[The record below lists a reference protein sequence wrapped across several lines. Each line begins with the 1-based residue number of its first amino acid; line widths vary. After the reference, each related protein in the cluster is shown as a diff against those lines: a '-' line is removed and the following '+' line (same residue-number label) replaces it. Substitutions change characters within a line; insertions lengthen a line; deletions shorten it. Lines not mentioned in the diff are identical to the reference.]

1 MSHNMKEALKL
12 LAFVVAM
19 AIFGAVSPIGLN
31 LIVFAVVLSFL
42 VCIHELGHYIWFK
55 RAGVVVEEFAIGMG
69 KPVIASFILK
79 NGERWSFRAL
89 LIGGYVKPQGGE
101 TADGEPKPGDY
112 KSATPWGRMKA
123 ILAGPLVN
131 IVFAFVALTA
141 ALMLPTSNNI
151 EVDLVVVDSPAH
163 AAGVEVFDDVIAIN
177 GTPVST
183 GDEYRAAM
191 EASPTTTVTF
201 TFEKEDGSIYDATI
215 AQNEDG
221 NYGFMATHTRSG
233 GPGFGPVKAVTTSAD
248 VMVNAVPN
256 FAKAVK
262 AMVVGTDTPDAPEG
276 GDTASEGEQPE
287 AGMAGPNKFG
297 EIMRTQM
304 SGGLFAFLT
313 TMASLSL
320 VLGVSNLIPLL
331 PLDGGHVVATAAE
344 MLGKPIPEKVQNI
357 ASAIVAIPLMLAT
370 FVWLFWDIIE
380 LFI

>member
-55 RAGVVVEEFAIGMG
+55 RAGVEIEEFAIGMG
-69 KPVIASFILK
+69 APVIASFKRK
-79 NGERWSFRAL
+79 NGETWSFRAL
-89 LIGGYVKPQGGE
+89 LVGGYVKPVDD
-101 TADGEPKPGDY
+101 TV
-112 KSATPWGRMKA
+112 ATPWGKMKA

-131 IVFAFVALTA
+131 IVFAFVALMA
-141 ALMLPTSNNI
+141 ALMLPTSNTI
-151 EVDLVVVDSPAH
+151 EVDLVVVDSPAD

-183 GDEYRAAM
+183 GDDYRTAM

-276 GDTASEGEQPE
+276 GDTASEGEQPQ

-320 VLGVSNLIPLL
+320 VLGISNLIPLL

-357 ASAIVAIPLMLAT
+357 ASVIVAIPLMLAT